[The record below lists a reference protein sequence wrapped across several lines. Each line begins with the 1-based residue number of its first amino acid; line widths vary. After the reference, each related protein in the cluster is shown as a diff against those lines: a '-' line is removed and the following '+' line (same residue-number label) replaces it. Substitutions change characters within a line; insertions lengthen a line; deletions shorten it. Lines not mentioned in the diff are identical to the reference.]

1 MALSANRELDH
12 YVDQQ
17 LRSFKVADAEHVYK
31 GALLSVEA
39 GGYVAPLT
47 AGELFAGIAYEE
59 ADNSAGSDGD
69 LAVRVY
75 TQGDFEHTLSGATIA
90 NIGDAVYASDDG
102 TLTFTST
109 SNTFVGYCVD
119 VPTAGTIIVRIQPFA
134 TVSA

>member
-1 MALSANRELDH
+1 MALSANRELSR

-17 LRSFKVADAEHVYK
+17 LRSFKAADEHIYK
-31 GALLSVEA
+31 GALLSIEA

-47 AGELFAGIAYEE
+47 AGELFAGVAYEE
-59 ADNSAGSDGD
+59 CDNSGGSDGD
-69 LAVRVY
+69 LSLRAY
-75 TQGDFEHTLSGATIA
+75 TVGDFEHALSGATIA
-90 NIGDAVYASDDG
+90 NVGDAVYASDDG

-119 VPTAGTIIVRIQPFA
+119 VPSSGVVIVRIQPFA